1 SIQGRP
7 GGIDDPL
14 PFKSLVFVDSAH
26 CRDHG
31 SRIRFAVENQTAEV
45 TGGMAASRAEGR
57 QKTKGGRL
65 PAKSIAGF
73 LYSLLKAF

>member
-1 SIQGRP
+1 M
-7 GGIDDPL
+7 
-14 PFKSLVFVDSAH
+14 
-26 CRDHG
+26 
-31 SRIRFAVENQTAEV
+31 

-73 LYSLLKAF
+73 LLSLLKAF